1 MKNLLI
7 ASIFLLGI
15 TSQTIAQEN
24 AMATSGNA
32 VGTGGSASYSV
43 GQVVYTTLTGSNGS
57 VAQGVQQPYE
67 ISIITGV
74 SEKTIQLEMSVYPNP
89 TTDFL
94 KLKVESEKFESLQY
108 QLIGLQGKVIKNA
121 TITANNTTIK
131 MEALPKAI
139 YFLSVINGIK
149 TVKTFKIIK
158 N

>member
-139 YFLSVINGIK
+139 YFLSVTNGSK